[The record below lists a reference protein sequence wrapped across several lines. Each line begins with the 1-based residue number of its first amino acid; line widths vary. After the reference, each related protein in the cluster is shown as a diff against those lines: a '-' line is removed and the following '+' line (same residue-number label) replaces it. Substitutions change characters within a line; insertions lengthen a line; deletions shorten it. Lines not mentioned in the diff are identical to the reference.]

1 MLSIDVFNAKRDYY
15 ERIAV
20 TTVIGYFK
28 EQGIRLN
35 LSDFNLN
42 KYAFSTKKWETNVS
56 SFLSDDGTTL
66 VTVMFDGALKKYV
79 LPKKDNFLNYIHCR
93 VQKSSIDFSF
103 SWKDLD
109 FIALKDSS
117 VEADTDAEKLEKV
130 KRKIEKLMAL
140 ADVERNPSE
149 QEAISASLKVQKL
162 LSEYH
167 LTFAQVMGG
176 TEAREDVEQVVA
188 DCGKGSSQ
196 HNWRFN
202 LANYVANGYCC
213 KYFRMGAD
221 KKDCVVIFFGYKED
235 VLLARRVYT
244 YLYNVGNKLGNQFA
258 RNNSHE
264 FNAYT
269 SFCLGFASGVGE
281 QLKKQCTALA
291 LVIQPEVEKSWET
304 FSADFKTAQS
314 RACKVSGR
322 AYEEG
327 QIEGR
332 MAMNANYLEN

>member
-1 MLSIDVFNAKRDYY
+1 MLSNEVFKEKREYY

-35 LSDFNLN
+35 LSDFNFN
-42 KYAFSTKKWETNVS
+42 RYAFSTKKWETNIT
-56 SFLSDDGTTL
+56 SFLADDGNTTIS
-66 VTVMFDGALKKYV
+66 VFIDGALKKYV
-79 LPKKDNFLNYIHCR
+79 FPKKDNFLNYIHCR
-93 VQKSSIDFSF
+93 VQKDRLDFSF
-103 SWKDLD
+103 SWKELD

-117 VEADTDAEKLEKV
+117 IEADTDAEKIEKV

-149 QEAISASLKVQKL
+149 QEAISASLKVQRL

-167 LTFAQVMGG
+167 LTLAQVMGE
-176 TEAREDVEQVVA
+176 TEAKEDVEQVIA

-196 HNWRFN
+196 HNWRFQ
-202 LANYVANGYCC
+202 LANYVASGYCC
-213 KYFRMGAD
+213 KNFRMGSD
-221 KKDCVVIFFGYKED
+221 KKDCVVVFFGYKED

-258 RNNSHE
+258 RNNPNES
-264 FNAYT
+264 NAYT

-281 QLKKQCTALA
+281 QLEKQCTALA
-291 LVIQPEVEKSWET
+291 LVIQPEVEESWKE
-304 FSADFKTAQS
+304 FSADFGTAVN
-314 RACKVSGR
+314 RMHKVSGK

-327 QIEGR
+327 KTEGR
-332 MAMNANYLEN
+332 MAMNANYLED